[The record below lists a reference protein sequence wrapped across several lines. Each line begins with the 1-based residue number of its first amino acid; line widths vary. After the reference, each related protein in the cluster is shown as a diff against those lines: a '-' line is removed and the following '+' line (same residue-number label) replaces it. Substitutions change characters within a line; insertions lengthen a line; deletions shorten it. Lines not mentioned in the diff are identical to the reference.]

1 MLIYRFP
8 QITYLFLIA
17 LFAFFVGTAATHA
30 ANTILEP
37 NKAPYNGCS
46 NMLIDG
52 ATGSLENQ
60 TDQDQGSP
68 NVISSGPKVLIKN
81 INFIGNAAL
90 SDDELAALLNGC
102 LGKKYDFQGLS
113 ELTNHVMSYYRE
125 KNYPFAT
132 AIFPPQTMS
141 KGLLIIRII
150 EGKYGEVKTS
160 GEASI
165 ANSAAAFLHKLKPGD
180 IISEDLLNRT
190 ILILD
195 EIPGIRVKPSIAAG
209 EKQGLGN
216 LDVLVSKEEPW
227 SGSLKIDNHG
237 EKSTGKNS
245 MTLNLTA
252 NHLDTFGDSLS
263 FSAIQADQNLTLVDL
278 KYEHPIG
285 FSGARLGIN
294 VATSQYHLGG
304 DFSVFSGNVTKY
316 KSTLSYPFVLTPKR
330 KLKSYFSYNIS
341 KKHQFVGATLTDETF
356 TSGFDLGMEFEQLY
370 RSNNGRSTK
379 SNLSLVVEDLKSTH
393 NAQDSRKYKYLKG
406 WIQHREPIND
416 QLMASLELS
425 FQNSVDQLSHSSNAY
440 SLGGPNNI
448 RAYSNDKISGPS
460 GYHASFELSYNS
472 LGSSSFVFGDF
483 GEISAPSGQLHQ
495 ALTGAGFG
503 VRKKVKNLY
512 TEVLFAFPLK
522 STETEESDPKL
533 WLAIQ
538 SNF

>member
-46 NMLIDG
+46 NMLMDG

-68 NVISSGPKVLIKN
+68 NVISSGPKVLIKK

-141 KGLLIIRII
+141 KGILIIRII

-195 EIPGIRVKPSIAAG
+195 EMPGIRVKPSIAAG

-237 EKSTGKNS
+237 ENP
-245 MTLNLTA
+245 
-252 NHLDTFGDSLS
+252 
-263 FSAIQADQNLTLVDL
+263 QA
-278 KYEHPIG
+278 K
-285 FSGARLGIN
+285 
-294 VATSQYHLGG
+294 
-304 DFSVFSGNVTKY
+304 
-316 KSTLSYPFVLTPKR
+316 
-330 KLKSYFSYNIS
+330 
-341 KKHQFVGATLTDETF
+341 
-356 TSGFDLGMEFEQLY
+356 
-370 RSNNGRSTK
+370 
-379 SNLSLVVEDLKSTH
+379 
-393 NAQDSRKYKYLKG
+393 
-406 WIQHREPIND
+406 IND
-416 QLMASLELS
+416 IEP
-425 FQNSVDQLSHSSNAY
+425 Y
-440 SLGGPNNI
+440 
-448 RAYSNDKISGPS
+448 R
-460 GYHASFELSYNS
+460 
-472 LGSSSFVFGDF
+472 
-483 GEISAPSGQLHQ
+483 
-495 ALTGAGFG
+495 
-503 VRKKVKNLY
+503 
-512 TEVLFAFPLK
+512 
-522 STETEESDPKL
+522 
-533 WLAIQ
+533 
-538 SNF
+538 